1 MISQTLSWNISEM
14 SRFCTPHTPNLVTIQ
29 NIEEMKAK
37 RAYWREQWINKHA
50 RGLE

>member
-37 RAYWREQWINKHA
+37 ISYRERAMDKQTC
-50 RGLE
+50 